1 MFDQNTENHVYN
13 FLNQLLSEVLK
24 KMDSVTVTIS
34 DVTNQVR
41 SLVDLSS
48 KIPTRQDIVDKIHQL
63 NKSFDESINDKVVEN
78 IDECH
83 EKMIALVNTHF
94 GKVDDK
100 LDKKEKD
107 HSDFTND
114 LKEITRIIKEI
125 QEKQVSIETKLD
137 HTSAVAEEIRSKFK
151 KTIKIILWAL
161 FTGVPTL
168 FGLFTL
174 LSKYL
179 VK

>member
-63 NKSFDESINDKVVEN
+63 NKSVDETIDHKVVEN

-83 EKMIALVNTHF
+83 EKMIALVNSHF

-100 LDKKEKD
+100 LDSKKED
-107 HSDFTND
+107 HVNFTNN
-114 LKEITRIIKEI
+114 LKEIAGILKGI
-125 QEKQVSIETKLD
+125 QEKQTSIETKLD
-137 HTSAVAEEIRSKFK
+137 HTSAVTEEIRSKIK
-151 KTIKIILWAL
+151 KIIKITLWAL
-161 FTGVPTL
+161 FTGIPTL